1 MFKHVAVEDKESS
14 REAARKRYDREKVR
28 QFMKAKREKQFANVR
43 KKKEAEEQ
51 SKLALKNRLMALDA
65 KATSAASKV
74 KSNN

>member
-1 MFKHVAVEDKESS
+1 
-14 REAARKRYDREKVR
+14 
-28 QFMKAKREKQFANVR
+28 MKAKREKQFSNAR

-74 KSNN
+74 TS